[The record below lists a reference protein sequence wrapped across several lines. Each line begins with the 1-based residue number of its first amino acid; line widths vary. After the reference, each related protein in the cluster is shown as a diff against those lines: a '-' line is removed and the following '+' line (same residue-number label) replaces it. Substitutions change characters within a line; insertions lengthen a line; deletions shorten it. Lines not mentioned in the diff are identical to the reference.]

1 VEKNTTKYEH
11 VGSVSYPGIVQI
23 VGASYTRSHGIAPGV
38 CIIEMAPQPLDPKNK
53 NYVQI
58 EQNGYLKFQFDT
70 VETKTDAGG
79 FATTR
84 ESTIQI
90 LMQGCRPDKAALRRA
105 ENNEIWQIPIFD
117 RRWKWKFGSFSGHWN
132 IKKNGI
138 IEKRKE
144 KTVRQLA
151 DMCLEAMGELNYD
164 TKDLD
169 ELEKLKKFKY
179 RKAVRPEVHWDRI
192 APAQALDDLVN
203 SIGYRVC
210 LGWDDRVRIR
220 RAGVTKQNFGN
231 NNILP
236 TDDLMSG
243 GFESDLPE
251 VPESITVV
259 GNHTMH
265 ETAWELEAVG
275 LDTDGMWKPI
285 NHLSYKPNDD
295 NGWHISSP
303 PTFPRIEQELKE
315 VEDNKKPKEPE
326 FLRRKKSLQ
335 LARETVFRCYRLK
348 YPVGTKE
355 DETLRKKYD
364 KLGDLIA
371 HGVRNGDQY
380 GVFNFFNANFDYEV
394 EEYEEAGRE
403 LFRKSRPVLPG
414 PKQKNPK
421 TGKLEDY
428 VLEEFNQVLPCFETR
443 AELSINP
450 YTGKLERKPASMV
463 GSIWDEDKRSNTQL
477 NVPIQRDKYEILPD
491 LGIIKFKEP
500 IIRLG
505 TIQVT
510 DENGKKSP
518 SLKRPFPARLLLLIA
533 TPLKSI
539 VGETA
544 RYEYEYKIPEKY
556 KSKPASLPK
565 GLKDKPQKVPKDPGT
580 KVVINNQIVLAYR
593 AVYKFFHNSKKNNA
607 IDIKQH
613 EVDTNFKK
621 EELEKQALATVAVE
635 SLNIVTQ
642 DGGSGVYAGLKKIEI
657 DGAIHQVTIS
667 RNESGMT
674 TTISRNR
681 EIAPI
686 VPDFDERQRE
696 ASLKEMIQSQSQI
709 IDKTQKVKPKG

>member
-1 VEKNTTKYEH
+1 
-11 VGSVSYPGIVQI
+11 
-23 VGASYTRSHGIAPGV
+23 
-38 CIIEMAPQPLDPKNK
+38 M
-53 NYVQI
+53 
-58 EQNGYLKFQFDT
+58 
-70 VETKTDAGG
+70 
-79 FATTR
+79 
-84 ESTIQI
+84 
-90 LMQGCRPDKAALRRA
+90 
-105 ENNEIWQIPIFD
+105 
-117 RRWKWKFGSFSGHWN
+117 
-132 IKKNGI
+132 
-138 IEKRKE
+138 
-144 KTVRQLA
+144 
-151 DMCLEAMGELNYD
+151 
-164 TKDLD
+164 
-169 ELEKLKKFKY
+169 
-179 RKAVRPEVHWDRI
+179 
-192 APAQALDDLVN
+192 
-203 SIGYRVC
+203 
-210 LGWDDRVRIR
+210 
-220 RAGVTKQNFGN
+220 
-231 NNILP
+231 
-236 TDDLMSG
+236 
-243 GFESDLPE
+243 
-251 VPESITVV
+251 
-259 GNHTMH
+259 
-265 ETAWELEAVG
+265 
-275 LDTDGMWKPI
+275 
-285 NHLSYKPNDD
+285 
-295 NGWHISSP
+295 
-303 PTFPRIEQELKE
+303 
-315 VEDNKKPKEPE
+315 
-326 FLRRKKSLQ
+326 
-335 LARETVFRCYRLK
+335 
-348 YPVGTKE
+348 
-355 DETLRKKYD
+355 
-364 KLGDLIA
+364 
-371 HGVRNGDQY
+371 
-380 GVFNFFNANFDYEV
+380 
-394 EEYEEAGRE
+394 
-403 LFRKSRPVLPG
+403 
-414 PKQKNPK
+414 
-421 TGKLEDY
+421 
-428 VLEEFNQVLPCFETR
+428 LPCFETR